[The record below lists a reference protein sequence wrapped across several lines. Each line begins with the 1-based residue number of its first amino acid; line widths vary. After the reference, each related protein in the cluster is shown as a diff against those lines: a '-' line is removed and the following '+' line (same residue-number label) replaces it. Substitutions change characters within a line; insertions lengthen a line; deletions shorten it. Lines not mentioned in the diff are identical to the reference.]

1 MERVT
6 IAYRFDFP
14 DGSFEEYKVKL
25 DGKTNLVPKKIEN
38 PPSWTKLGVAQCSHC
53 PLKAEET
60 PECPIAFNLSDIIE
74 RFKDFDSVMETKITV
89 DAHERVYIME
99 ASLQEGLFS
108 LFGIIMATAGCPY
121 MNILKPIARY
131 HLPLQSE
138 EEIIIRGISFYLLR
152 QYFEIKKGN
161 DPDLGLE
168 KLAVHYA
175 DIKKVNEGMAKRLQ
189 EIRKSG
195 DANQNAIVLLDA
207 FSLLLGQ
214 AITQQLDEFEELF
227 E

>member
-1 MERVT
+1 MDK
-6 IAYRFDFP
+6 INISYRFDFP
-14 DGSFEEYKVKL
+14 DGSFEQYKVKL
-25 DGKTNLVPKKIEN
+25 DGKTNLVPKNIEN
-38 PPSWTKLGVAQCSHC
+38 PPSWTQLEIAQCEHC
-53 PLKAEET
+53 PLSKDQS
-60 PECPIAFNLSDIIE
+60 PQCPIAFNLSDIIE

-89 DAHERVYIME
+89 DAHERTYTME

-108 LFGIIMATAGCPY
+108 LFGIIMATAGCPS

-152 QYFEIKKGN
+152 QYFEIKKGHE
-161 DPDLGLE
+161 PDLGLD
-168 KLAVHYA
+168 KLAEHYA
-175 DIKKVNEGMAKRLQ
+175 NIKKVNEGMAKRLQ